1 MSTPDDSGA
10 EEHHRATNDDPHPVD
25 DERGA
30 DERPYREDGELANT
44 ADDKADDEVDRGADD
59 GAHDAAQV
67 PFTERHRTA
76 VGIAVVVL
84 CLVVAAFFAV
94 VGPAGAEASEPWGP
108 ILRWAA
114 PVLWVGLA
122 AVAGAWTA
130 GVRRTVVN
138 RMAGVL
144 LLAYVAYLVVRMF

>member
-67 PFTERHRTA
+67 PLTERHRTA
-76 VGIAVVVL
+76 VGIAVVVR
-84 CLVVAAFFAV
+84 CLVVAALVAR
-94 VGPAGAEASEPWGP
+94 AGAV
-108 ILRWAA
+108 AA
-114 PVLWVGLA
+114 GDADAGGQSTRCA
-122 AVAGAWTA
+122 A
-130 GVRRTVVN
+130 
-138 RMAGVL
+138 
-144 LLAYVAYLVVRMF
+144 